1 MIKSERIVFSGYFA
15 CFSWVIVLISLLFF
29 GANPCGAQ
37 ENPLSLEIAIS
48 EAIGNNTLI
57 QEAIEKQRAAM
68 ENEKSASADLFPKF
82 SAGYGYNNF
91 KETPYVV
98 FGGTQLDSWG
108 KDRFAWD
115 VSIAQPLFT
124 GFALTTRCKIAEL
137 GIRMSDIEK
146 DQAVMDV
153 TRDVKVGYFNI
164 LLAKR
169 YLGVS
174 DEAVKQLEGH
184 VADAQ
189 QFYDQEL
196 IPQNDLLR
204 SQVALA
210 HARQNRVSAASI
222 MNVAVAA
229 FNTILKR
236 DITQDTTIK
245 EIGPSPPFHYDIAEL
260 FDLAMKYRPELKQLE
275 TALAQAGLGI
285 KMAQSNYYPKVY
297 LTGRYEQLGD
307 NLRATNNDFG
317 NSYNTIIGAQAQWQ
331 FFEWGKTRAD
341 VNKATYEMKALEAK
355 IDGIRD
361 SVRLEV
367 KNAYEKLMVAG
378 ENIKTAETAL
388 AQAKE
393 NFRITNLQYQ
403 QQVTTS
409 TDVLDAQTF
418 LTQAE
423 MNYYS
428 ALYGYMIS
436 KATLVRAIG
445 SNDACQSA
453 TR

>member
-1 MIKSERIVFSGYFA
+1 MIVIKTEVSEVLRFAARLSGQMVFMF
-15 CFSWVIVLISLLFF
+15 LLFSV
-29 GANPCGAQ
+29 ANPCGAQ
-37 ENPLSLEIAIS
+37 EQPLSLENAVS
-48 EAIGNNTLI
+48 EAVHNNTLI
-57 QEAIEKQRAAM
+57 HEAVEKQRAAM
-68 ENEKSASADLFPKF
+68 ENEKSATADLFPKLSAEYTYSHLKDKPYIMYDIPPAGATKF
-82 SAGYGYNNF
+82 SMW
-91 KETPYVV
+91 KH
-98 FGGTQLDSWG
+98 
-108 KDRFAWD
+108 DRFAWD
-115 VSIAQPLFT
+115 VNMIQPLFT
-124 GFALTTRCKIAEL
+124 GFALTTRRRIAAL
-137 GIRMSDIEK
+137 GIRMADIEK

-153 TRDVKVGYFNI
+153 TRDVKVWYFNI

-210 HARQNRVSAASI
+210 HARQNRVSAVS
-222 MNVAVAA
+222 NLEVAVAA

-236 DITQDTTIK
+236 DITEKTAIL
-245 EIGPSPPFHYDIAEL
+245 EIAPFPPIHYDIAYL
-260 FDLAMKYRPELKQLE
+260 FDHAMKYRPELKQLE
-275 TALAQAGLGI
+275 TALAQAGLGV

-307 NLRATNNDFG
+307 NLRATNNEFG

-341 VNKATYEMKALEAK
+341 VNKATHEKKALGAK

-361 SVRLEV
+361 SIRLEV
-367 KNAYEKLMVAG
+367 KSAYEKLMVAG
-378 ENIKTAETAL
+378 ENIKTAETAQ

-409 TDVLDAQTF
+409 TEVLDAQTF
-418 LTQAE
+418 LSQAE

-428 ALYGYMIS
+428 ALYGYMIA
-436 KATLVRAIG
+436 KATLDRAIG
-445 SNDACQSA
+445 SN
-453 TR
+453 

>member
-1 MIKSERIVFSGYFA
+1 MIKSEARQVLRFAGRLLWTMVFM
-15 CFSWVIVLISLLFF
+15 LLLSL
-29 GANPCGAQ
+29 GDNPCGAQ
-37 ENPLSLEIAIS
+37 EGPLSLEIAIS
-48 EAIGNNTLI
+48 EAIHNNTLI
-57 QEAIEKQRAAM
+57 LEAIEKQRAAM
-68 ENEKSASADLFPKF
+68 ENEKSATADLFPKL
-82 SAGYGYNNF
+82 SAGYTYMHF

-98 FGGTQLDSWG
+98 FGGVDLPISD

-124 GFALTTRCKIAEL
+124 GFALVTRRKIAEL
-137 GIRMSDIEK
+137 GIRISDIEK
-146 DQAVMDV
+146 KQAVMDV

-196 IPQNDLLR
+196 IPQNDLLK

-210 HARQNRVSAASI
+210 HARQNRVSAKSI
-222 MNVAVAA
+222 LNVAVAA
-229 FNTILKR
+229 LNTILKR
-236 DITQDTTIK
+236 DITENTTIM
-245 EIGPSPPFHYDIAEL
+245 EIAPCPSVHYDIAEL
-260 FDLAMKYRPELKQLE
+260 FDHAMKYRPELKQLE
-275 TALAQAGLGI
+275 TALAQAGLGV

-307 NLRATNNDFG
+307 NLRATNNEFG

-341 VNKATYEMKALEAK
+341 VNKATYEMKALNAK

-361 SVRLEV
+361 SIRLEV
-367 KNAYEKLMVAG
+367 MNAYEKLMVAG

-388 AQAKE
+388 IQAKE

-409 TDVLDAQTF
+409 TEVLDAQTF

-428 ALYGYMIS
+428 ALYGYMIA

-445 SNDACQSA
+445 SNDAYLEA

>member
-1 MIKSERIVFSGYFA
+1 MIKTKLCHILKVTARFTGQMIFIF
-15 CFSWVIVLISLLFF
+15 IMFF
-29 GANPCGAQ
+29 MANPCAAQ
-37 ENPLSLEIAIS
+37 EIPLSLETAVS
-48 EAIGNNTLI
+48 EAIHDNTLI
-57 QEAIEKQRAAM
+57 QEAVEKQRAAM
-68 ENEKSASADLFPKF
+68 ENEKSATADLFPKL
-82 SAGYGYNNF
+82 SAEYTYMHF
-91 KETPYVV
+91 KDTPYIMYDIPPAGASK
-98 FGGTQLDSWG
+98 FDMW
-108 KDRFAWD
+108 KHDRFAWD
-115 VSIAQPLFT
+115 VSIVQPLFT
-124 GFALTTRCKIAEL
+124 GFALTTRRKIAQL

-210 HARQNRVSAASI
+210 HARQNRVSAAS
-222 MNVAVAA
+222 NLDVAVAA
-229 FNTILKR
+229 FNIILKR
-236 DITQDTTIK
+236 DITDKTTIM
-245 EIGPSPPFHYDIAEL
+245 EIAPPSPVYYDIA
-260 FDLAMKYRPELKQLE
+260 DLYDHAMKHRPELKQLE
-275 TALAQAGLGI
+275 TALAQAGLGV

-297 LTGRYEQLGD
+297 LTGRYEQLGH
-307 NLRATNNDFG
+307 NSGATDNDFG
-317 NSYNTIIGAQAQWQ
+317 NSHNTIIGAQAQWQ

-341 VNKATYEMKALEAK
+341 ISKATHEKKALSAK

-361 SVRLEV
+361 SIRLEV
-367 KNAYEKLMVAG
+367 KNACEKLMVAG
-378 ENIKTAETAL
+378 QNIKTAETAL

-409 TDVLDAQTF
+409 TEVLDAQTF

-428 ALYGYMIS
+428 ALYGYMIA
-436 KATLVRAIG
+436 KATLDRAIG
-445 SNDACQSA
+445 SN
-453 TR
+453 

>member
-1 MIKSERIVFSGYFA
+1 MIKSERIVFSGVTKRLMWTGAF
-15 CFSWVIVLISLLFF
+15 ISLLFF
-29 GANPCGAQ
+29 GANPCCAQ

-48 EAIGNNTLI
+48 EAIGNNMLI

-98 FGGTQLDSWG
+98 FGGARLDSWG

-124 GFALTTRCKIAEL
+124 GFALVTRRKIAEL

-222 MNVAVAA
+222 LDVAVAA
-229 FNTILKR
+229 FNTTLKR
-236 DITQDTTIK
+236 DIAQDTTIK
-245 EIGPSPPFHYDIAEL
+245 EIGPSPPIYYDIAEL
-260 FDLAMKYRPELKQLE
+260 YDLAMKYRPELKQLE

-341 VNKATYEMKALEAK
+341 VNKATYEMKALNAK

-361 SVRLEV
+361 SIRLEV

-378 ENIKTAETAL
+378 KNIKTAETAL
-388 AQAKE
+388 VQAKE

-428 ALYGYMIS
+428 ALYGYMIA